1 MAPQPMLTQAQ
12 VAEMLNVSAK
22 SVENWRLAGKGPAFY
37 RIEGQVRYEI
47 RDVRAW
53 KRQRRH
59 AANQAPKAAGKKA
72 EGE

>member
-12 VAEMLNVSAK
+12 VAEMLNVSPK
-22 SVENWRLAGKGPAFY
+22 SVENWRLKGEGPAFY
-37 RIEGQVRYEI
+37 RIGQQVRYEI

-59 AANQAPKAAGKKA
+59 AA
-72 EGE
+72 

>member
-1 MAPQPMLTQAQ
+1 MAPQPMLTQGQ

-22 SVENWRLAGKGPAFY
+22 SVENWRLKGTGPAFY

-53 KRQRRH
+53 KRQRRN
-59 AANQAPKAAGKKA
+59 AKATVKSERATNGL
-72 EGE
+72 